1 MRFGAQIEGATIM
14 KLVILKIYPATGRAP
29 AVIDVLES
37 MKMAL
42 ASTSDCLDCT
52 VAFETGEEGAIVY
65 TEQWRSKE
73 ALEGHLRS
81 HIFLRVLE
89 AMEYSRNA
97 PKINFFDVSEI
108 GGLELVEMARAQ

>member
-65 TEQWRSKE
+65 TEQRRSK
-73 ALEGHLRS
+73 
-81 HIFLRVLE
+81 
-89 AMEYSRNA
+89 
-97 PKINFFDVSEI
+97 
-108 GGLELVEMARAQ
+108 